1 MIVGQDGEG
10 GGEERL
16 CGLVH
21 RAALSADVSSGQIH
35 PELLLLLL
43 PSLSG
48 CSAEEAEEERD
59 EEQPGTVAAGV
70 CGGAPS
76 RLVLFYIQVCKG

>member
-1 MIVGQDGEG
+1 MGRGEG
-10 GGEERL
+10 RGGEGRL

-21 RAALSADVSSGQIH
+21 RAALSADVPSGQIH
-35 PELLLLLL
+35 PELLLLQL

-76 RLVLFYIQVCKG
+76 RLVLFYACL